1 MDGVRVLR
9 RDSNFRHFQRSNF
22 NMPPT
27 SQLPRPTDA
36 ELEIL
41 RVLWDLGPSTVRQ
54 VHDQLSRK
62 RDVGYTTM
70 LKLMQIMTD
79 KGLLLRNE
87 SERSHVYRAKQ
98 KEAVTQKQ
106 LVKDLV
112 SKAFG
117 GSTEKLVMQ
126 ALSSK
131 KATAQEIADI
141 RKLLDELEGGAQ

>member
-1 MDGVRVLR
+1 
-9 RDSNFRHFQRSNF
+9 
-22 NMPPT
+22 MPPT
-27 SQLPRPTDA
+27 PQSPRPTDA

-41 RVLWDLGPSTVRQ
+41 RVLWSLGPCTVRQ
-54 VHDQLSRK
+54 VHDELSPK

-87 SERSHVYRAKQ
+87 SQRSHVYRARQ

-112 SKAFG
+112 SRAFG
-117 GSTEKLVMQ
+117 GATEKLVMQ

-141 RKLLDELEGGAQ
+141 RKLLDEMEGGVQ

>member
-1 MDGVRVLR
+1 
-9 RDSNFRHFQRSNF
+9 
-22 NMPPT
+22 MPPAQQ
-27 SQLPRPTDA
+27 SPRPTDG

-41 RVLWDLGPSTVRQ
+41 RVLWSLGPSTVRQ
-54 VHDQLSRK
+54 VHGELSQK
-62 RDVGYTTM
+62 RNVGYTTM

-79 KGLLLRNE
+79 KGLLLRDE
-87 SERSHVYRAKQ
+87 SQRSHVYRARQ

-112 SKAFG
+112 SRAFG

-131 KATAQEIADI
+131 KATAQELADI
-141 RKLLDELEGGAQ
+141 RKLLDDMEGGT